1 MNWTMNWTLP
11 SVRVLVIAGVV
22 TVVVLAGA
30 AGGWYW
36 YDSQQRRIAGMYAEV
51 MTRVYAAQSP
61 QSPADA
67 RAQAQKELEQLLT
80 QHPSAAPVAEAAYEL
95 GNLRYAAR
103 QWAPARSAYEIA
115 LARGRSATVRTLAR
129 TSIGYTWEAEQNWG
143 KAIDAYGALAR
154 DLAPRDFLFDDVQF
168 ALARAQELGGKPADA
183 VATYQRLLKDE
194 PNGLRSEEAKQQLL
208 RLGGTPAK

>member
-1 MNWTMNWTLP
+1 MNWTLP
-11 SVRVLVIAGVV
+11 SVRVLVIAGLV
-22 TVVVLAGA
+22 TVVVLSAA

-36 YDSQQRRIAGMYAEV
+36 YDSQQRRVAAQYAEV

-61 QSPADA
+61 QAPADA
-67 RAQAQKELEQLLT
+67 RARAQQDLEQLLM
-80 QHPSAAPVAEAAYEL
+80 QHPSATPVAEAAYEL

-143 KAIDAYGALAR
+143 KAIDTYGALAR
-154 DLAPRDFLFDDVQF
+154 DLSPKDFLFDDVQF
-168 ALARAQELGGKPADA
+168 ALARAQELGGKHADA
-183 VATYQRLLKDE
+183 VATYERLLKDE
-194 PNGLRSEEAKQQLL
+194 PNGLRTEEARQQLM
-208 RLGGTPAK
+208 RLGGTATK

>member
-1 MNWTMNWTLP
+1 MNLTLP
-11 SVRVLVIAGVV
+11 SVRVLALSAVV
-22 TVVVLAGA
+22 AVVVLAAA

-36 YDSQQRRIAGMYAEV
+36 YDSQQRRVTATFAEV

-61 QSPADA
+61 QAPAEARA
-67 RAQAQKELEQLLT
+67 RAQQELEQLLT
-80 QHPSAAPVAEAAYEL
+80 QYPSATPVAEAAYEL

-129 TSIGYTWEAEQNWG
+129 TSIGYTWEAERDWG
-143 KAIDAYGALAR
+143 KAVDAYGTLAR
-154 DLAPRDFLFDDVQF
+154 DLSPKDFLFDDVQF

-183 VATYQRLLKDE
+183 VATYERLLKDE
-194 PNGLRSEEAKQQLL
+194 PHGVRVEEAKQQLM
-208 RLGGTPAK
+208 RLGGRASK

>member
-1 MNWTMNWTLP
+1 MNLTLP
-11 SVRVLVIAGVV
+11 SVRVLALSAVV
-22 TVVVLAGA
+22 AVVVLAAA

-36 YDSQQRRIAGMYAEV
+36 YDSQQRRVTARFAEV

-61 QSPADA
+61 QAPAEARA
-67 RAQAQKELEQLLT
+67 RAQQELEQLLT
-80 QHPSAAPVAEAAYEL
+80 QYPSATPVAEAAYEL

-129 TSIGYTWEAEQNWG
+129 TSIGYTWEAERDWG
-143 KAIDAYGALAR
+143 KAVDAYGTLAR
-154 DLAPRDFLFDDVQF
+154 DLSPKDFLFDDVQF

-183 VATYQRLLKDE
+183 VATYERLLKDE
-194 PNGLRSEEAKQQLL
+194 PHGVRVEEAKQQLM
-208 RLGGTPAK
+208 RLGGRASK

>member
-1 MNWTMNWTLP
+1 MNWPLPTLP
-11 SVRVLVIAGVV
+11 PPRVLVITGVV
-22 TVVVLAGA
+22 TVVVLAAA

-36 YDSQQRRIAGMYAEV
+36 YDAQQRRVAGVYAGV

-61 QSPADA
+61 EASADA
-67 RAQAQKELEQLLT
+67 RARAQQDLEQLLT
-80 QHPSAAPVAEAAYEL
+80 QHPSASPVGEAAYEL

-154 DLAPRDFLFDDVQF
+154 DLSPKDFVFDDVQF

-183 VATYQRLLKDE
+183 VATYQRLLKEE
-194 PNGLRSEEAKQQLL
+194 PNGLRAEEAKQQLM
-208 RLGGTPAK
+208 RLGGAATK

>member
-1 MNWTMNWTLP
+1 MNLTLP
-11 SVRVLVIAGVV
+11 SVRVLALSAVV
-22 TVVVLAGA
+22 AVVVLAAA

-36 YDSQQRRIAGMYAEV
+36 YDSQQRRVTARFAEV

-61 QSPADA
+61 QAPAEARA
-67 RAQAQKELEQLLT
+67 RAQQELEQLLT
-80 QHPSAAPVAEAAYEL
+80 QYPSATPVAEAAYEL

-129 TSIGYTWEAEQNWG
+129 TSIGYTWEAERDWG
-143 KAIDAYGALAR
+143 KAVDAYETLAR
-154 DLAPRDFLFDDVQF
+154 DLSPKDFLFDDVQF

-183 VATYQRLLKDE
+183 VATYERLLKDE
-194 PNGLRSEEAKQQLL
+194 PHGVRVEEAKQQLM
-208 RLGGTPAK
+208 RLGGRASK

>member
-1 MNWTMNWTLP
+1 MNWTLP
-11 SVRVLVIAGVV
+11 PLPPPRVLLVTGLV
-22 TVVVLAGA
+22 TVAVLSAA

-36 YDSQQRRIAGMYAEV
+36 YDAQQRRVAGIYAGV

-61 QSPADA
+61 DASADA
-67 RAQAQKELEQLLT
+67 RARAQQDLEQLLT
-80 QHPSAAPVAEAAYEL
+80 QHPSAAPVGEAAYEL

-115 LARGRSATVRTLAR
+115 LGRGRSATVRTLAR

-143 KAIDAYGALAR
+143 KAIDAYSALAR
-154 DLAPRDFLFDDVQF
+154 DLRPKDFVFDDVQF

-183 VATYQRLLKDE
+183 VATYQRLLKEE
-194 PNGLRSEEAKQQLL
+194 PHGLRSEEAKQQLL
-208 RLGGTPAK
+208 RLGGTVTK

>member
-1 MNWTMNWTLP
+1 MNLTLP
-11 SVRVLVIAGVV
+11 SVRVLALSAVV
-22 TVVVLAGA
+22 AVVVLAAA

-36 YDSQQRRIAGMYAEV
+36 YDSQQRRVTARFAEV

-61 QSPADA
+61 QAPAEARA
-67 RAQAQKELEQLLT
+67 RAQQELEQLLT
-80 QHPSAAPVAEAAYEL
+80 QYPSATPVAEAAYEL

-129 TSIGYTWEAEQNWG
+129 TSIGYTWEAERDWG
-143 KAIDAYGALAR
+143 KAVDAYGTLAR
-154 DLAPRDFLFDDVQF
+154 DLSPKDFLFDDVQF

-183 VATYQRLLKDE
+183 VATYERLLKDE
-194 PNGLRSEEAKQQLL
+194 PHGVRAEEAKQQLM
-208 RLGGTPAK
+208 RLGGRASK